1 MGEVKVQI
9 ELENFVDR
17 YRYLEK
23 QIGEEEIRRYQM
35 EALIDTGAVML
46 ALPQDVVEKLGL
58 RILRT
63 VVVTYVDERKE
74 ERSVAGIVTIKI
86 QP

>member
-1 MGEVKVQI
+1 MAERLPPTKMEEKVGEVKVQI

-35 EALIDTGAVML
+35 EALIDTG
-46 ALPQDVVEKLGL
+46 G
-58 RILRT
+58 
-63 VVVTYVDERKE
+63 
-74 ERSVAGIVTIKI
+74 SC
-86 QP
+86 